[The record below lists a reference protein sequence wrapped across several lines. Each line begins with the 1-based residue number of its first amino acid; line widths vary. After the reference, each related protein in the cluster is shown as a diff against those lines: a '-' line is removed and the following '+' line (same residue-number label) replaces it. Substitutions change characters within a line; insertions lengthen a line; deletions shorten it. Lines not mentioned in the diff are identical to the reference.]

1 MSQFLLYIFT
11 VFVKNLVLSVQ
22 VRGSPYSKVISPKD
36 PNTTSE
42 RACSLEFRNS
52 GNIGPCLFY
61 ELRTNY
67 QLSGKGDQFSL
78 HMGPNPACHVRQGLK
93 SSENSTFHTRYPTFT
108 AQLGPSCEYCI
119 SQSLGHCSSNGPNY
133 IKNGPNGVEYSSKH
147 LPLVASTRV
156 TFAFKSTNIH
166 MHSSSDK

>member
-67 QLSGKGDQFSL
+67 QGKVINFR
-78 HMGPNPACHVRQGLK
+78 C
-93 SSENSTFHTRYPTFT
+93 TW
-108 AQLGPSCEYCI
+108 AQTL
-119 SQSLGHCSSNGPNY
+119 
-133 IKNGPNGVEYSSKH
+133 
-147 LPLVASTRV
+147 RV
-156 TFAFKSTNIH
+156 MF
-166 MHSSSDK
+166 DKG